1 MEKNLSFEWLKLKR
15 SRVLLIV
22 LIVFASLFGI
32 FTVSEFSEQRK
43 GAENQA
49 YYYDQ
54 LLKDTERDLKIL
66 KENDASFSQHNE
78 STDEIENLPDYTKL
92 EIEYLEH
99 ILPYVEQVVEAYQ
112 DKNYPAF
119 YQAQLDYIPE
129 KTKRADYIYGGAGD
143 QSLEE
148 MEARF
153 DADSSKEYTLM
164 ETFLSAKEPLELEAA
179 STADFNFV
187 VQALQFFRQPLL
199 LAIIVIVA
207 NLVLIEEITEGSFSF
222 MLLET
227 KNRVKWFGAS
237 SLLVIMVFFG
247 LIFFAIFVAYF
258 ITKFFGEPIFMEAP
272 SWYAPVTYRNEILP
286 DLYLRSYFMINL
298 LTVFILFIFSHIVF
312 RALLMTIKNSLFSSI
327 SFLTMIVGGY
337 YVTNFFPVLQ
347 SWWNPWS
354 LFLVE
359 NLLVEGN
366 LYILLLNYLIVAL
379 FTLLLYRYAFKK
391 GRWAF

>member
-1 MEKNLSFEWLKLKR
+1 MKKNLSFEWLKLKK
-15 SRVLLIV
+15 SKVLLIV

-43 GAENQA
+43 SAENQV

-78 STDEIENLPDYTKL
+78 STEEIENLPDYTKL

-99 ILPYVEQVVEAYQ
+99 ILPYVEEVVEAYQ

-119 YQAQLDYIPE
+119 YQTQLDYIPE
-129 KTKRADYIYGGAGD
+129 KTKRADYIYGGAND

-153 DADSSKEYTLM
+153 DTDSSKEYTLM
-164 ETFLSAKEPLELEAA
+164 ETFLSAQEPLELEGA

-187 VQALQFFRQPLL
+187 VRALQFFRQPLL

-227 KNRVKWFGAS
+227 KSRVKWFGAS

-247 LIFFAIFVAYF
+247 LIFIATFIAYF
-258 ITKFFGEPIFMEAP
+258 IAKLFGEPIFMEAP

-286 DLYLRSYFMINL
+286 DLYLGSYFLINL
-298 LTVFILFIFSHIVF
+298 LTVFILFVFSHIVF
-312 RALLMTIKNSLFSSI
+312 RALLTTIKNSLFSSI